1 VGCVDGVVA
10 ATRAKRPYK
19 APQTEAIAPWR
30 DLRWRTLLKRQL
42 GAQAPNDINLIPDGI
57 FNQRIEMIN
66 LTPEAQRP
74 VALHALNQEK
84 LLTEIDDAN
93 WQQWYDHYHR
103 IVLSVT
109 RWDFESHVR
118 YGIIYNLQAA
128 AVYVLISAIFVPNI
142 RHWWT
147 LVPASIW
154 AVIFVF
160 QEYYRS
166 KEYMKAWSTLSEQ
179 IRYLDHR
186 NRNLAS

>member
-1 VGCVDGVVA
+1 M
-10 ATRAKRPYK
+10 
-19 APQTEAIAPWR
+19 E
-30 DLRWRTLLKRQL
+30 
-42 GAQAPNDINLIPDGI
+42 
-57 FNQRIEMIN
+57 
-66 LTPEAQRP
+66 
-74 VALHALNQEK
+74 LHLLNQER

-109 RWDFESHVR
+109 KWDFESYVR

-128 AVYVLISAIFVPNI
+128 AVYVLISAIFVPNV

-147 LVPASIW
+147 LVPGSIW

-166 KEYMKAWSTLSEQ
+166 KEYMDAWSTLSEQ